1 MTRVQWLKLKMFC
14 HSPFLLVV
22 LLLCLPQLD
31 AQDLTVRS
39 YNVWFDDRTGLD
51 LRYRLI
57 LEDLSQADVDV
68 ICLQEVTPAFQRM
81 IRERFRNS
89 KFAIQGEVLEGY
101 GNLTLTRLETVAQ
114 SYLRLPT
121 RMQRKA
127 LKSTVKT
134 VSGNLVIYNVH
145 LDSMLDDTERR
156 IEQVK
161 TILADGADK
170 RFLIVGDFNFGDDE
184 AEAKSLERF
193 TDPGRALK
201 EPTFDIERNQHA
213 KLTRFEHEPS
223 RRIDR
228 IISSQTIPQKDFR
241 IFRNEHSDHFAIQS
255 TVVLDR
261 PGQ

>member
-1 MTRVQWLKLKMFC
+1 MFRRL
-14 HSPFLLVV
+14 PRLLVT
-22 LLLCLPQLD
+22 LLFCFGQIN
-31 AQDLTVRS
+31 AQELTVRS
-39 YNVWFDDRTGLD
+39 YNVWFDDGTGLD
-51 LRYRLI
+51 RRYRLI
-57 LEDLSQADVDV
+57 LEDLSNADVDV

-81 IRERFRNS
+81 LTERFRNS
-89 KFAIQGEVLEGY
+89 KFAIQGDVQEGY
-101 GNLTLTRLETVAQ
+101 GNLTLTRLETVAP

-127 LKSTVKT
+127 LKTTVKLAA
-134 VSGNLVIYNVH
+134 GNLVIYNVH

-161 TILADGADK
+161 TILADGADG
-170 RFLIVGDFNFGDDE
+170 RFLMVGDFNFGDDD

-193 TDPGRALK
+193 IDPGRALK

-213 KLTRFEHEPS
+213 RVTRFASEPS

-228 IISSQTIPQKDFR
+228 ILSPQTMPQKDYR

-255 TVVLDR
+255 TVVLDG
-261 PGQ
+261 PGR